1 VSAPVRLVLLSHSAT
16 AAQGVAELAGQVAG
30 APDRVRGVGGT
41 QDGRLGTSIDLLED
55 AVQEALDAGA
65 DVVLLPDLGSSVL
78 TARALLA
85 ELDDDVAARVALVD
99 APFLEGAV
107 GAAVALSTGLGLDG
121 VREQAETARG
131 LRKL

>member
-1 VSAPVRLVLLSHSAT
+1 MRLVLLSHSAT
-16 AAQGVAELAGQVAG
+16 AAAGVAELAGQVAG
-30 APDRVRGVGGT
+30 APERVTGVGGT
-41 QDGRLGTSIDLLED
+41 EDGRLGTSIDLLED
-55 AVQEALDAGA
+55 AVEAALDGGC

-85 ELDDDVAARVALVD
+85 ELDDEVAARVALVD

-107 GAAVALSTGLGLDG
+107 GAAVALSTGADLQE
-121 VREQAETARG
+121 VRAQAETARG